1 MKNNIAIL
9 TLLFPLLGTAV
20 FAQDGHEGHA
30 HAQPAM
36 KTEAGKKGQKAV
48 PAPRKVTK
56 EELGKEAACAVTG
69 EKFKIEEDTI
79 SMSYKGKVYY
89 FCCAGCDK
97 SFVKAPEK
105 YAAKKAAPEKVYAC
119 PMGHYEG
126 PKPGKCPKC
135 GMKLEEK
142 KASAAKKYV
151 CPMGCAQAD
160 KPGRCPECGMQMKE
174 ASGGKPEGKK

>member
-1 MKNNIAIL
+1 MIAIIVAA
-9 TLLFPLLGTAV
+9 PLLAGA
-20 FAQDGHEGHA
+20 AYGQKGHEGHD
-30 HAQPAM
+30 HARPAA
-36 KTEAGKKGQKAV
+36 KKAAEAKPGKEV
-48 PAPRKVTK
+48 PAARKVTAA
-56 EELGKEAACAVTG
+56 EIGKQAVCPVTG
-69 EKFKIEEDTI
+69 EKLKVAEDTI

-97 SFVKAPEK
+97 SFVKDPEK
-105 YAAKKAAPEKVYAC
+105 YAAKKTAPEKVYAC
-119 PMGHYEG
+119 PMGDYEG

-142 KASAAKKYV
+142 KVSAAKKYV
-151 CPMGCAQAD
+151 CPMGCAEAD